1 MLVTLREVLADAVSH
16 RYAVGAF
23 NVIDINMAR
32 GVIAAAEQRRS
43 PVIIS
48 QGQGQFRFTPPEIMG
63 PSLVQLAKEASV
75 PVVIHLDHGKQF
87 EVCERAIRAGY
98 SSIMYDG
105 SQLSMAENMANTR
118 QAVALARKNR
128 VSIEGEVGHVSN
140 AETGDLP
147 GDHLE
152 LAPDEQF
159 LTTPEQAVAFWRA
172 TDVDALAV
180 AFGTGHGIYRETP
193 KLEFNRLR
201 EIQQAVS
208 VPLVMHGGSGLGD
221 EAYQEAIACGIRKLN
236 YFTLLSQSL
245 GELIKEAANATEEP
259 YYHELQLLVVNE
271 TQKHVARLMSVFG
284 SAERV

>member
-23 NVIDINMAR
+23 NVIDTNMAR
-32 GVIAAAEQRRS
+32 GVIAGAEQCRS

-63 PSLVQLAKEASV
+63 PSLVQLAREASV
-75 PVVIHLDHGKQF
+75 PVVIHLDHGKQID
-87 EVCERAIRAGY
+87 VCERAIRAGY

-105 SQLSMAENMANTR
+105 SQLPLTENMAYTR
-118 QAVALARKNR
+118 QAVSLARKNH

-147 GDHLE
+147 GEHVQP
-152 LAPDEQF
+152 APDEQY
-159 LTTPEQAVAFWRA
+159 LTTPEQARAFWQA
-172 TDVDALAV
+172 TEVDALAV
-180 AFGTGHGIYRETP
+180 AFGTGHGLYRETP
-193 KLEFNRLR
+193 RLEFNRLR
-201 EIQQAVS
+201 EIHQAAD

-245 GELIKEAANATEEP
+245 GELIKEATHATSEP
-259 YYHELQLLVVNE
+259 YYHELQLLVVHE
-271 TQKHVARLMSVFG
+271 TQKHVARLMGVFG
-284 SAERV
+284 SARRA